1 MFEDLRRVWLHN
13 LEEVK
18 QDKDIK
24 DRKGTQPAKYYAKDA
39 DGDEM
44 SVSTKKSRARHFDQ
58 KKSDDNGWQIDA
70 DADTKPSK
78 HTKKFKQMYGEG
90 DALGCRKRETEKGL
104 TN

>member
-24 DRKGTQPAKYYAKDA
+24 DREGTQPSKYYAKDA

-44 SVSTKKSRARHFDQ
+44 SKSTKQSRQDTL
-58 KKSDDNGWQIDA
+58 KKVRRWMMTILPHINHDA
-70 DADTKPSK
+70 GAKTKPSK

-90 DALGCRKRETEKGL
+90 KMKGYFYG
-104 TN
+104 